1 MESSVSVIHAAQ
13 AGQGGPVTIA
23 CIDKATADL
32 GLPFN
37 QLTASLQK
45 CYDEY
50 FLPIWGGAVAICVG
64 IDFSAI
70 SSVTRLPHQAARSM
84 I

>member
-1 MESSVSVIHAAQ
+1 M
-13 AGQGGPVTIA
+13 GQDV
-23 CIDKATADL
+23 
-32 GLPFN
+32 
-37 QLTASLQK
+37 
-45 CYDEY
+45 
-50 FLPIWGGAVAICVG
+50 FLIMSFDAKEQIGRYVVGAVAICVG